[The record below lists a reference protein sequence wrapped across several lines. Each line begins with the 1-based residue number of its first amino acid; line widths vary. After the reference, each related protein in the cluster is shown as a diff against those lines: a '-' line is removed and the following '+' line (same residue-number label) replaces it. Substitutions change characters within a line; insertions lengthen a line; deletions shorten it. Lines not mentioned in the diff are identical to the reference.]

1 MLYDYM
7 DMLESIGLDLLF
19 AAIFFFIGMAIKDVL
34 KQGNVPVFGRRIVW
48 LVLFLGCAGFIAK
61 GIIQLTWDEKLAD
74 DLWLGVKGQ
83 SNLEIAGSPR
93 KLFR

>member
-1 MLYDYM
+1 MKDDNAIRLYGHARVDRAR
-7 DMLESIGLDLLF
+7 SSF

-61 GIIQLTWDEKLAD
+61 GLIQLSWEGTG
-74 DLWLGVKGQ
+74 LG
-83 SNLEIAGSPR
+83 
-93 KLFR
+93 

>member
-7 DMLESIGLDLLF
+7 DTLESIGLDLLF

-61 GIIQLTWDEKLAD
+61 GVIQLTWEGSG
-74 DLWLGVKGQ
+74 LG
-83 SNLEIAGSPR
+83 
-93 KLFR
+93 